1 MTPKRPSCDD
11 YLRMPVCEAVIKHIK
26 SCEKCRALVNALAD
40 YVDRRAYE
48 FEHRN

>member
-11 YLRMPVCEAVIKHIK
+11 YLRMPLSQEVIDHIR
-26 SCEKCRALVNALAD
+26 SCEKCRALFNALAD
-40 YVDRRAYE
+40 EMDRHAYG

>member
-1 MTPKRPSCDD
+1 MTTEHPSCDD
-11 YLRMPVCEAVIKHIK
+11 YLRMPLSEAVIEHIK

-40 YVDRRAYE
+40 DLDRHAYE